1 MPVPAGKRVGGPS
14 ADPRSLLPGLSELD
28 ARKPGDLIGVIA
40 NAMMQAMPDVL
51 RGARERFVRENPSLL
66 RISGGGLSDPAMA
79 MEFGMWL
86 CTEFIIEDEGQTP
99 VEWFR
104 ETFDPVLD
112 DGVRSM
118 AQALLKSPHSIFEV
132 VERKGKDYR
141 VVDCRTENEYRVRTI
156 DMAPLKEGTAVLA
169 RLVRNVDTDD
179 GTYHFQ
185 GAAVPLP
192 IESASKCRQELA
204 PGRET
209 VTILRRAFIE
219 HFGRC
224 DPVFPS
230 GKDAMERL
238 YDFQMAHSRRMAK
251 ERGFPEP
258 GEGEIRKLMG
268 FDLEANGEIEPLAL
282 MFEIDGLIISRCYP
296 DVLTALDGSMGDEKM
311 RDGIINEVVDDCG
324 ILSITTLRRLF
335 EQFGPTVVKTL
346 SKSHP
351 EVSSFGDVKRL
362 VERKRCEP
370 FDLVPAPHV
379 RQKARIPRE
388 ADE

>member
-1 MPVPAGKRVGGPS
+1 M
-14 ADPRSLLPGLSELD
+14 LPGLSELD

-40 NAMMQAMPDVL
+40 KAMMQAMPDVL
-51 RGARERFVRENPSLL
+51 RGARERFIRENPSLL
-66 RISGGGLSDPAMA
+66 RLSGGGLSDPAMA

-104 ETFDPVLD
+104 ETFDPILD
-112 DGVRSM
+112 ERTRCM

-132 VERKGKDYR
+132 VERRGKNYR
-141 VVDCRTENEYRVRTI
+141 VVDCRTEHEYRVRTI

-169 RLVRNVDTDD
+169 RLVRNVDPDD

-185 GAAVPLP
+185 GAAIPLP
-192 IESASKCRQELA
+192 AESASECRKELA
-204 PGRET
+204 SGRET
-209 VTILRRAFIE
+209 VAIMRRSFIE

-224 DPVFPS
+224 DPVFPT
-230 GKDAMERL
+230 GKEAMEKL
-238 YDFQMAHSRRMAK
+238 FEFQLAQSRRMAR

-258 GEGEIRKLMG
+258 GKDEIGKLMG
-268 FDLEANGEIEPLAL
+268 FDGEANSESAPLAL
-282 MFEIDGLIISRCYP
+282 MFEVDGLIISRPYH
-296 DVLTALDGSMGDEKM
+296 DVLAALDGSIKDERM
-311 RDGIINEVVDDCG
+311 RDGIINEVVEDSD

-351 EVSSFGDVKRL
+351 EVSSFGDVKML

-379 RQKARIPRE
+379 RQKGRLPRE
-388 ADE
+388 ADK